1 MYFSVQ
7 DKKGRKDENSPPLCM
22 VMMIETA
29 LIITHVNYQL
39 PIEQK
44 KKTRKK
50 LVSWKNITKFKTRI
64 VAYHSIKDFLL
75 RLVHGRDVPFSVL
88 VGCRSSYRPVQS
100 GEWLLKET
108 YLGTTIPVFPRRKK

>member
-29 LIITHVNYQL
+29 LIITHANYQL

-44 KKTRKK
+44 Q
-50 LVSWKNITKFKTRI
+50 KNT
-64 VAYHSIKDFLL
+64 
-75 RLVHGRDVPFSVL
+75 
-88 VGCRSSYRPVQS
+88 
-100 GEWLLKET
+100 
-108 YLGTTIPVFPRRKK
+108 